1 MLTIFASVIFFH
13 ILVLLGIIPYD
24 IVWGGNLKSKSEMY
38 IFETISLS
46 TIFLFLL
53 FSLIQAELVNIKI
66 SKLFTKIVL
75 WFMLIVFSLNTIGN
89 LLAESTLETVIFTP
103 LTAITAVFAFILLF
117 IKENQV
123 KNS

>member
-1 MLTIFASVIFFH
+1 M
-13 ILVLLGIIPYD
+13 
-24 IVWGGNLKSKSEMY
+24 WGGNLKSKSEMY